1 MTNYSKTGFG
11 EYAYDELTLRA
22 KLFSFLV
29 TFLFVVNLHL
39 MVITIH
45 AYNEVKS
52 PVSGTSL
59 ETRFTV
65 LVLIYTCNTCN
76 IN

>member
-1 MTNYSKTGFG
+1 MTYYSKTGFG
-11 EYAYDELTLRA
+11 EHVYNELTLRA

-29 TFLFVVNLHL
+29 TFVFVVNLHL
-39 MVITIH
+39 MTITNY

-52 PVSGTSL
+52 YVPRTSL
-59 ETRFTV
+59 ETCFTV
-65 LVLIYTCNTCN
+65 LVLIINNTLN

>member
-11 EYAYDELTLRA
+11 EHPYNKLTLRA

-29 TFLFVVNLHL
+29 TLLFVVNLHL
-39 MVITIH
+39 MAITNY

-52 PVSGTSL
+52 YVPGTSL
-59 ETRFTV
+59 EMCFTV
-65 LVLIYTCNTCN
+65 LVLMINNTFN
-76 IN
+76 ID

>member
-11 EYAYDELTLRA
+11 EHADNELTLRA

-29 TFLFVVNLHL
+29 TLLFVVNLHL
-39 MVITIH
+39 MAITNY

-52 PVSGTSL
+52 YVPGTSL
-59 ETRFTV
+59 GTCFTV
-65 LVLIYTCNTCN
+65 LVLIINNTLN